1 MAIEQATIEEIKFRN
16 NIEDVIS
23 QYVTLKRAGSN
34 MVGLCPFHSEKSPS
48 FTVFSGEGS
57 FYCFGCGAGGDVITF
72 VRKAE
77 NLDYRSALE
86 FLARRVGITIN
97 ESSLD
102 RKEAERRE
110 RTLEMN
116 KLAARFFH
124 EKLMSPEGREGYE
137 YLTRKRGLS
146 NSHIRH
152 FGLGFAPNS
161 FGALTDLLRSKGFK
175 DHEMASAFLC
185 GVSQKT
191 GRPYDY
197 FRNRVIFPILS
208 TSGDVIAFGGRVMDD
223 SKPKYLNSSDTPAFK
238 KSRNL
243 FAMNFA
249 KNYCSE
255 QIILCEGY
263 MDVIALHCAGFTNA
277 VATLGTA
284 ITPEHAR
291 MLKRYTKKVVISYDS
306 DDAGQNAA
314 DKAFRLLGEVGV
326 ETKILRM
333 NGAKD
338 PDEYIKKYGS
348 ESFRKLIEGSQT
360 EFDYKFAKILQKYDF
375 SITGEKIK
383 ALDDC
388 EKLIAQTQSAA
399 QRDIYIYD
407 VAPKLGITP
416 EAMKRDVE
424 RLISMRR
431 KMNAREESKKIMTAS
446 EGYGDRVNPDF
457 VKNPR
462 AAAAEE
468 AIIGIILLHP
478 EYLRELEKN
487 GSPITSDDMFTG
499 LGTKIFSAIKE
510 VLSGDSFDAASLEG
524 ALGEHLE
531 VDELARA
538 TKMKIARRS
547 LTNNTVSVV
556 LECLETLKEAKGR
569 SELGIEDIIS
579 IKRKKAQTS
588 QETKN

>member
-1 MAIEQATIEEIKFRN
+1 MAIEQAVIEEIKFRN

-34 MVGLCPFHSEKSPS
+34 QVGLCPFHSEKSPS
-48 FTVFSGEGS
+48 FTVFSGEGN
-57 FYCFGCGAGGDVITF
+57 FYCFGCGAGGDVINF

-77 NLDYRSALE
+77 NLDYRGALE
-86 FLARRVGITIN
+86 FLAKRVGITIN
-97 ESSLD
+97 ESTQDKKESL
-102 RKEAERRE
+102 RRE

-116 KLAARFFH
+116 KIAARFFH
-124 EKLMSPEGREGYE
+124 EKLMSEEGREGYE
-137 YLTRKRGLS
+137 YLTKKRGLS

-161 FGALTDLLRSKGFK
+161 FGALTDLLRSKGYR

-208 TSGDVIAFGGRVMDD
+208 TTGDVIAFGGRVMDD

-291 MLKRYTKKVVISYDS
+291 MLKRYTKKVIISYDS
-306 DDAGQNAA
+306 DEAGQNAA

-338 PDEYIKKYGS
+338 PDEYIKKFGS
-348 ESFRKLIEGSQT
+348 EAFRKIIEGSQT
-360 EFDYKFAKILQKYDF
+360 EFEYKFGKILGKYDF
-375 SITGEKIK
+375 SATADKIK
-383 ALDDC
+383 ALDEC
-388 EKLIAQTQSAA
+388 EKLIAQTYSAA
-399 QRDIYIYD
+399 EREIYIYHA
-407 VAPKLGITP
+407 APKLGITP
-416 EAMKRDVE
+416 DAMKRDVE
-424 RLISMRR
+424 RIMATRR
-431 KMNAREESKKIMTAS
+431 RNAEKDESRKIMTSS

-457 VKNPR
+457 VKNPK
-462 AAAAEE
+462 AASAEN
-468 AIIGIILLHP
+468 AIIGILLMHP
-478 EYLRELEKN
+478 EYAIELEKK
-487 GSPITSDDMFTG
+487 GDPITADEMFT
-499 LGTKIFSAIKE
+499 
-510 VLSGDSFDAASLEG
+510 SFGKKVIGAMLEIIGGESIDGQALQG
-524 ALGEHLE
+524 ALGEYLE
-531 VDELARA
+531 VEEIERVTKLCITRRA
-538 TKMKIARRS
+538 
-547 LTNNTVSVV
+547 LTNNTVGVIA
-556 LECLETLKEAKGR
+556 ECRETLRTSKDR
-569 SELGIEDIIS
+569 SELGIDDIIKM
-579 IKRKKAQTS
+579 KREKAKQ
-588 QETKN
+588 

>member
-34 MVGLCPFHSEKSPS
+34 LVGLCPFHSEKSPS
-48 FTVFSGEGS
+48 FTVFSGEGN

-97 ESSLD
+97 ESAGD
-102 RKEAERRE
+102 RKEAQRRE

-116 KLAARFFH
+116 KIAAHFFH

-137 YLTRKRGLS
+137 YLTKARGLS

-161 FGALTDLLRSKGFK
+161 FGALTDLLRSKGYK

-263 MDVIALHCAGFTNA
+263 MDVIALHCSGFTNA

-338 PDEYIKKYGS
+338 PDEYIKKFGS
-348 ESFRKLIEGSQT
+348 ESFRKLIEGSET
-360 EFDYKFAKILQKYDF
+360 EFDYKFGKILKKYDF
-375 SITGEKIK
+375 AITGEKIK
-383 ALDDC
+383 ALDEC

-416 EAMKRDVE
+416 DAMKRDIE

-431 KMNAREESKKIMTAS
+431 KIAAREESKKIMTAS
-446 EGYGDRVNPDF
+446 EGYGDRVNPDY

-478 EYLRELEKN
+478 EYLREFEKK
-487 GSPITSDDMFTG
+487 GAPIVPDEMFTQ
-499 LGTKIFSAIKE
+499 LGKKIFSAIIE
-510 VLSGDSFDAASLEG
+510 VLSSENFDAVSLEG

-538 TKMKIARRS
+538 TKMRIARRT
-547 LTNNTVSVV
+547 LTNNTTVV
-556 LECLETLKEAKGR
+556 VEECRKTLKEAKARG
-569 SELGIEDIIS
+569 ELGIEDIINM
-579 IKRKKAQTS
+579 KRKKTQP
-588 QETKN
+588 QQ